1 MKPVFK
7 DYTGTWIYYGMMSA
21 LILASSSSA
30 IAEPLNFGD
39 RTTKNGTKISVE
51 EDFMNAKYPRHVV
64 ILAATS
70 QGDGDGA
77 LVFRCQQNSTE
88 AYFVSGPFDFFG
100 HGTSPVV
107 NVRFPSDEQAK
118 RLKVSL
124 SNDAEAVFF
133 GNPIEFMTRT
143 VTDGSVGLMG
153 SYYSGSFRH
162 NYVLDEETKSAM
174 YDLAKTCEWVDRL
187 PERDEVPLE
196 KTPTQLLS
204 AELEVLIEEYG
215 EDLFRQT
222 TQSLLGN
229 SDVTSTQTTD

>member
-1 MKPVFK
+1 MKPLFK
-7 DYTGTWIYYGMMSA
+7 NSVGNWIFCGMVGA
-21 LILASSSSA
+21 LILTSSSSA

-70 QGDGDGA
+70 QGDKDGA

-124 SNDAEAVFF
+124 SSDAEAVFF

-174 YDLAKTCEWVDRL
+174 YALATTCEWVDRL
-187 PERDEVPLE
+187 PERDEVTFE
-196 KTPTQLLS
+196 KSPAELLS
-204 AELEVLIEEYG
+204 AELEILIEEYG

-222 TQSLLGN
+222 TQTLLGN
-229 SDVTSTQTTD
+229 SNATGSQTTD